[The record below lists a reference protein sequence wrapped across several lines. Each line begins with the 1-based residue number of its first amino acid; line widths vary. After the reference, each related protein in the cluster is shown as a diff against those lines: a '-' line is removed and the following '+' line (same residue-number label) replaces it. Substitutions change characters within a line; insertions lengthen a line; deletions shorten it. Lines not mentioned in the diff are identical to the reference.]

1 MIAKI
6 MKGSDFK
13 AVVYY
18 ILNDE
23 KGTQIIDSDGLFLEN
38 NDTIAQW
45 SIADESE
52 GDKGCRAYRF
62 ELLQGGC
69 TTAEQCNHG
78 SDSP

>member
-13 AVVYY
+13 GVVYY

-38 NDTIAQW
+38 NYNCPLNDR
-45 SIADESE
+45 SV
-52 GDKGCRAYRF
+52 
-62 ELLQGGC
+62 
-69 TTAEQCNHG
+69 
-78 SDSP
+78 SPTS

>member
-23 KGTQIIDSDGLFLEN
+23 KGTQIIDSYGLFR
-38 NDTIAQW
+38 W
-45 SIADESE
+45 W
-52 GDKGCRAYRF
+52 
-62 ELLQGGC
+62 QGTG
-69 TTAEQCNHG
+69 E
-78 SDSP
+78 D

>member
-6 MKGSDFK
+6 MKGSDFR

-38 NDTIAQW
+38 NEI
-45 SIADESE
+45 
-52 GDKGCRAYRF
+52 GRA
-62 ELLQGGC
+62 
-69 TTAEQCNHG
+69 HV
-78 SDSP
+78 